1 MEAHESHL
9 YIKAL
14 EINYLEIDILFIL
27 ECGNIFCSSCTNHYK
42 LIPSLNL
49 THPVRV
55 CRDCSPTI
63 DDHNNNTTIETT
75 RTAAPMPIQTGCR
88 QSNGTPNGSFNSPG
102 GQKVKG

>member
-1 MEAHESHL
+1 M
-9 YIKAL
+9 
-14 EINYLEIDILFIL
+14 
-27 ECGNIFCSSCTNHYK
+27 
-42 LIPSLNL
+42 
-49 THPVRV
+49 